1 MFAQGR
7 KAPKV
12 SMTHSVAVYHT
23 AMGRVVHMHHVVILE
38 RGKEVSAEK
47 RSTRRWENQSA
58 ASAR

>member
-1 MFAQGR
+1 MIAHGR

-23 AMGRVVHMHHVVILE
+23 PIGRVVHMHHIVVLE
-38 RGKEVSAEK
+38 RGKEVSADK
-47 RSTRRWENQSA
+47 RSTRRIGKAKA